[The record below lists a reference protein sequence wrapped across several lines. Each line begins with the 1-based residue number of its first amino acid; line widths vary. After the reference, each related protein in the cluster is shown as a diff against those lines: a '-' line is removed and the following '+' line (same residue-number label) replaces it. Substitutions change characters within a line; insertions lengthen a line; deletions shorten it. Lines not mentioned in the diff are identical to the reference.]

1 MSGIENAAQVVQQ
14 VQDSGMLEEGEQVEM
29 ESMADSS
36 LSFSWNKPE
45 KPDDIEK
52 PASTTPRQGTIEKI
66 AASMVKLAGPL
77 TTSAVKNTH
86 IEERLMRNHIKL
98 HETVRQISI
107 LVEASKDSRAD
118 PSWMGAKLLH
128 ELQDFLEVDRLR
140 MGLRGLSFE
149 IRQQLEIEKMKLI
162 LLIVLLSAE
171 EDPASFPTQKVV
183 YFKQVETA
191 YVQVLV
197 PGETF
202 EQVALKVHQLEQNP
216 IPFYNTQRLRTWS
229 WSTSEGRYFP
239 GWA

>member
-1 MSGIENAAQVVQQ
+1 
-14 VQDSGMLEEGEQVEM
+14 
-29 ESMADSS
+29 
-36 LSFSWNKPE
+36 
-45 KPDDIEK
+45 
-52 PASTTPRQGTIEKI
+52 
-66 AASMVKLAGPL
+66 
-77 TTSAVKNTH
+77 
-86 IEERLMRNHIKL
+86 MRNHIKF
-98 HETVRQISI
+98 HETVRHILI
-107 LVEASKDSRAD
+107 LVEAFKDSRAD

-149 IRQQLEIEKMKLI
+149 IRQQLEIEQIKLI
-162 LLIVLLSAE
+162 LITVLLSAE
-171 EDPASFPTQKVV
+171 EDPASFPTQNVV

-216 IPFYNTQRLRTWS
+216 IPFYDTQRLRTWI

-239 GWA
+239 GWV